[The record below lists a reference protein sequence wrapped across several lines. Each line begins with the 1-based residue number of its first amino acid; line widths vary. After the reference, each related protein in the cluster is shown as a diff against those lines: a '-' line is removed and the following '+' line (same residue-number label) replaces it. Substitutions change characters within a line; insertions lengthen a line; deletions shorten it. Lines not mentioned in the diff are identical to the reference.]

1 MNTQREGVPAGY
13 QRRRSGKDSGEN
25 EAHDSTGDETVYV
38 PASGLD
44 NDAGQQVTMD
54 AGLTILEGQSAVKAG
69 ETSALI
75 ARISDTS
82 QVLTNRAQV
91 AANCAVRTA
100 IAAKNGIDT
109 VERVV
114 KCMREITGA
123 INDVAESVEKL
134 ERHSQDIDNV
144 VVAVSD
150 IAKRTNTAT
159 KSYISKSG
167 KDKNREQ
174 RSASVSKDMKQVA
187 KLINEEAQITTDC
200 LRILR
205 IDINECVKATGTAVK
220 RIEAGYRTANE
231 ANGFI
236 NRVMDSVEDV
246 SEQIDGIFE
255 AAEQVND
262 SSTDMRRIINNVVR
276 EVNNS
281 SEKLAQMSSEL
292 RDYIELFQ
300 SCGEVTGPEEAGQWM
315 LKGL

>member
-1 MNTQREGVPAGY
+1 MNTQREGVPEGY
-13 QRRRSGKDSGEN
+13 KGRRSGKDSGKN
-25 EAHDSTGDETVYV
+25 EAYDLTGDEKVYV

-44 NDAGQQVTMD
+44 HDAGQQVTAD
-54 AGLTILEGQSAVKAG
+54 AGLTILEGQSELKAG

-82 QVLTNRAQV
+82 QALTNKAQV

-100 IAAKNGIDT
+100 MAAKNGIDAI
-109 VERVV
+109 ERVV
-114 KCMREITGA
+114 KCMREITSA
-123 INDVAESVEKL
+123 MNDVAESVEKL

-159 KSYISKSG
+159 KSYINKSG

-220 RIEAGYRTANE
+220 RIQAGYKTANE
-231 ANGFI
+231 ANGSI
-236 NRVMDSVEDV
+236 DRVMDSVEDV
-246 SEQIDGIFE
+246 SEQIDSIFE

-262 SSTDMRRIINNVVR
+262 SSTDMRRIIDNVVR

-292 RDYIELFQ
+292 HDYIELFQ
-300 SCGEVTGPEEAGQWM
+300 SCGEVACPEKAEQWT
-315 LKGL
+315 LQGL